1 MDPLLIDVPERIDTE
16 RLILRCPQPGDGA
29 PVNAAVRESLDALRP
44 FMPWAQTAPGLDESE
59 LVCRRAQARF
69 RLREDL
75 VMSMFERA
83 ADGSE
88 GRYVGGCGLH
98 RISWEVRRFEIGYWC
113 RSGCTGRGFVTEAVR
128 ALNRFAFDQLGAR
141 RVEVRMDANNER
153 SRRVAERA
161 GFTFEGVLRG
171 DSLTP
176 QGAMRDTRIYA
187 RVQGIEEPA
196 RPISAAGGGAR

>member
-1 MDPLLIDVPERIDTE
+1 MDPLLIDVPERIETE

-29 PVNAAVRESLDALRP
+29 VVNAAVCESLDALRP
-44 FMPWAQTAPGLDESE
+44 FMPWAQAAPSLDESE

-75 VMSMFERA
+75 VLSIFERA

-88 GRYVGGCGLH
+88 GRYIGGSGLH
-98 RISWEVRRFEIGYWC
+98 RILWDVRRFEVGYWC
-113 RSGCTGRGFVTEAVR
+113 RSSCTGQGFVTEAVR
-128 ALNRFAFDQLGAR
+128 SLNRFAFDQLGAR
-141 RVEVRMDANNER
+141 RVEVRMAGNNER

-176 QGAMRDTRIYA
+176 QGDVRDTRIYA
-187 RVQGIEEPA
+187 RVLGIEEA
-196 RPISAAGGGAR
+196 LAGAA

>member
-1 MDPLLIDVPERIDTE
+1 MDPLLIDVPERIETE
-16 RLILRCPQPGDGA
+16 RLILRCPLPGDGA
-29 PVNAAVRESLDALRP
+29 LVNAAVCESLDALRP
-44 FMPWAQTAPGLDESE
+44 FMPWAQTAPSVDDSE

-83 ADGSE
+83 ADGGE
-88 GRYVGGCGLH
+88 GRYVGGSGLH
-98 RISWEVRRFEIGYWC
+98 RISWDVRRFEIGYWC

-128 ALNRFAFDQLGAR
+128 ALNRLAFDQLGAR
-141 RVEVRMDANNER
+141 RVEVRMDGNNER
-153 SRRVAERA
+153 SRKLAERA

-176 QGAMRDTRIYA
+176 RGEMRDTCVYA
-187 RVQGIEEPA
+187 RVLGLEEPA
-196 RPISAAGGGAR
+196 RPLSAGGGGAR

>member
-1 MDPLLIDVPERIDTE
+1 MDPLLIDVPERIETQ

-29 PVNAAVRESLDALRP
+29 VVNAAVCESLDELRP
-44 FMPWAQTAPGLDESE
+44 FMPWAQAAPSLDESE

-75 VMSMFERA
+75 VLSMFELT

-88 GRYVGGCGLH
+88 GRYVGGSGLH
-98 RISWEVRRFEIGYWC
+98 RILWDVRRFEIGYWC
-113 RSGCTGRGFVTEAVR
+113 RTSCTGQGFVTEAVH
-128 ALNRFAFDQLGAR
+128 ALNRVAFDRLGAR
-141 RVEVRMDANNER
+141 RVELRMDANNES

-176 QGAMRDTRIYA
+176 QGEVRDTRIYA
-187 RVQGIEEPA
+187 RVLGIEETHA
-196 RPISAAGGGAR
+196 RTA